1 MLKIF
6 LIFLINQNAGSII
19 KDAEKLFQEGKYELS
34 RNLYKKATELKIH
47 PLQKYKI
54 LLRISDIEMEYLN
67 MYDSALENL
76 LYAKSLFSENAY
88 FQDEVFYRLGVLY
101 EKIGNYKKAAEY
113 YQIVITKF
121 RKSKYWKDAFDA
133 VERCFRKNVPE
144 YVAKIGEIYITL
156 PELEKEIENV
166 PSFTR
171 PKDEKA
177 KAEFLDRIIERKMLA
192 LEARERGLY
201 LKSSYIEKISNFSE
215 NILINTLWEEVSNE
229 VKVSEEEIKKFYL
242 EHIDDY
248 KIPEKYKFVRIE
260 VKEKEI
266 AEDILKRIKKGE
278 VPESLA
284 VKYSIA
290 PDAKNGGVVDNYTK
304 GSYPKEYYDY
314 VSRMKVNEVKIFEN
328 KENKN
333 FSIVK
338 LIEKIPEKLRPIE
351 EVKESIERKILTEK
365 QRERWDKLIK
375 ELKEKYKVE
384 NYLREN
390 VR

>member
-6 LIFLINQNAGSII
+6 LIFLINQNASSII

-34 RNLYKKATELKIH
+34 RNLYKKASELKIH

-101 EKIGNYKKAAEY
+101 EKMGNYKKAAEY

-166 PSFTR
+166 PSFAR

-177 KAEFLDRIIERKMLA
+177 KAEFLDKIIERKMLS
-192 LEARERGLY
+192 LEAKERGLY

-215 NILINTLWEEVSNE
+215 NILINTLWEEVSSE

-260 VKEKEI
+260 VKEKGV

-278 VPESLA
+278 IIESLA

-290 PDAKNGGVVDNYTK
+290 PDAKNGGIVDNYTK

-314 VSRMKVNEVKIFEN
+314 VSRMKINEVKIFEN

-333 FSIVK
+333 FAIVK
-338 LIEKIPEKLRPIE
+338 LLEKTPEKLRPIE
-351 EVKESIERKILTEK
+351 EVKDAIERRILNEK
-365 QRERWDKLIK
+365 QKERWEELIK

-384 NYLREN
+384 NYLKEN